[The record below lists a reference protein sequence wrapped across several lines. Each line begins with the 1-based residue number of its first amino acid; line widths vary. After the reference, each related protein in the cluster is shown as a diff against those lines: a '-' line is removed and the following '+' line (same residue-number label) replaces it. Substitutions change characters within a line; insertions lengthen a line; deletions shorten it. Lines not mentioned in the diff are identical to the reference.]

1 MKPNC
6 RKKVLNFGEF
16 SAKLRTAVASHV
28 PTGYED
34 EAGFHYGT
42 NASDGSFSIFDSV
55 EQPRRSG
62 QQRFV
67 IS

>member
-6 RKKVLNFGEF
+6 RKKVLNFGGF
-16 SAKLRTAVASHV
+16 IAKLRAAIAFPV
-28 PTGYED
+28 PAGYED
-34 EAGFHYGT
+34 ETGFHYG
-42 NASDGSFSIFDSV
+42 AQAGDRFILSFDSGK
-55 EQPRRSG
+55 QPRQHE

>member
-1 MKPNC
+1 VKTNC
-6 RKKVLNFGEF
+6 RKKPLKFGKLI
-16 SAKLRTAVASHV
+16 AKLRVASASHV

-34 EAGFHYGT
+34 ETGFHYGT
-42 NASDGSFSIFDSV
+42 NAGDGSFSIFDSV
-55 EQPRRSG
+55 EQQRRSG